1 MSMEFEKLQNN
12 LNERNSDMNNIQE
25 DISKRKVTY
34 INEYVEKLK
43 NIIVTLENKKIEL
56 HDKIE
61 FLQLESQHLHD

>member
-1 MSMEFEKLQNN
+1 MSTEIAELQNN
-12 LNERNSDMNNIQE
+12 LNERNSEMNNIQE